1 MLVASCLAGCDV
13 AYEPALS
20 DYAVM
25 PAYSAAVVE
34 RAVLN
39 RDLKVEVYGN
49 PFNISPIAFAGQVA
63 AQMNQTSVVQTH
75 FTTHLGD
82 SALPPYRFVWDFAPP
97 RTSIAPNAVC
107 KVQHTDPEKIG
118 GGPPID
124 AYAAFCEGDA
134 ALTSG
139 RVKLYYTETQNSI
152 QFMTLVASMTAK
164 LFPDRSTAIS
174 PIRRGSSRRATTQ
187 TGRQIAEDVVGILK
201 KSLLQFSRAASDASR
216 QFRPTPLRRP
226 GVSP

>member
-75 FTTHLGD
+75 FTTHPGD
-82 SALPPYRFVWDFAPP
+82 SALPPYRVVWDFAPP

-164 LFPDRSTAIS
+164 LFPADPPRFRRSGEARLTE
-174 PIRRGSSRRATTQ
+174 PPP
-187 TGRQIAEDVVGILK
+187 K
-201 KSLLQFSRAASDASR
+201 
-216 QFRPTPLRRP
+216 P
-226 GVSP
+226 GGK